1 MLRALSLTVVIAV
14 VLVGCSSDD
23 SSNEAPTT
31 PAAVTTTEATPTT
44 VASSTA
50 VDGQSGVIVE
60 KDLVFGS
67 YNGVDM
73 TLDLY
78 LPADPS
84 GAPIVVEPPLPRD
97 VAEIG
102 AIVVGNVEAIGD
114 PPDAEDEGMRFLGDH
129 GRHIRAQAEATACAI
144 RFARAKATE
153 LGNDDPVV
161 VVYGL
166 SQWGG
171 VAAHVALFGAS
182 LEERWDEFAATVG
195 GPPRQVECTA
205 ADGSTHVDALVD
217 TAGTYDLNVPAIEG
231 LYGRTYQQEADPD
244 LQQFLVSAIGANP
257 ELTVRLF
264 HDPADPAIPIT
275 VSEDFEAAL
284 AAAGYDVQ
292 LATFDGGHNFPPK
305 ELSLEV
311 LTEILSQ

>member
-1 MLRALSLTVVIAV
+1 MLRVLSLTVVIAV
-14 VLVGCSSDD
+14 VLVGCSSGD
-23 SSNEAPTT
+23 SSNEATTT

-44 VASSTA
+44 AASSTA
-50 VDGQSGVIVE
+50 VDGQSGVVVE
-60 KDLVFGS
+60 KGLVFGS
-67 YNGVDM
+67 YNGVAM

-78 LPADPS
+78 LPAEPS
-84 GAPIVVEPPLPRD
+84 SAPIVVEPPLPGD
-97 VAEIG
+97 VAEVG
-102 AIVVGNVEAIGD
+102 AIVIGNVEAIGD
-114 PPDAEDEGMRFLGDH
+114 PPEAEDEGMRFLADH
-129 GRHIRAQAEATACAI
+129 GQHIRAQAEATACAI
-144 RFARAKATE
+144 RVARARASE

-161 VVYGL
+161 VLYGL
-166 SQWGG
+166 SQPGG

-195 GPPRQVECTA
+195 GPPRQVECAA

-217 TAGTYDLNVPAIEG
+217 TAGTYDLYVPAIEG
-231 LYGRTYQQEADPD
+231 LYGRAYQQEVDSA
-244 LQQFLVSAIGANP
+244 LQQFLAGAIGVNR

-305 ELSLEV
+305 ELSLEA
-311 LTEILSQ
+311 LMEILSR